1 METNEKSMTPEESL
15 QIIRRAILHSR
26 KNLREGSFYYLL
38 WGWVLLFA
46 SLSCYFV
53 LWYFL
58 KREMYQGLYW
68 KSLATWIIPLAIGF
82 IILWIYKARNK
93 KQEQVCSHID
103 RYLAY
108 LWTGAGVIFGLMA
121 GISSVLD
128 FYPTPF
134 ILPVMGLATFVSGIM
149 IRFNA
154 LIFGGV
160 LFVLASVVSVFVP
173 DIYQLIVFAVSIVFG
188 YLVPGY
194 LLKLS
199 KD

>member
-1 METNEKSMTPEESL
+1 
-15 QIIRRAILHSR
+15 
-26 KNLREGSFYYLL
+26 
-38 WGWVLLFA
+38 
-46 SLSCYFV
+46 
-53 LWYFL
+53 
-58 KREMYQGLYW
+58 
-68 KSLATWIIPLAIGF
+68 
-82 IILWIYKARNK
+82 
-93 KQEQVCSHID
+93 
-103 RYLAY
+103 
-108 LWTGAGVIFGLMA
+108 MA

-128 FYPTPF
+128 VYPTPF